1 MKLRKRKEAHQ
12 DPLIHLANT
21 SKNNSKA
28 HSQADT
34 VRVYRHSIV
43 YTITSMYTS
52 ILDHKYGKIPWESAL
67 GPTDM

>member
-34 VRVYRHSIV
+34 VRVCRHSIV
-43 YTITSMYTS
+43 FTITSMCTS
-52 ILDHKYGKIPWESAL
+52 ILDHNMVKDPENFH
-67 GPTDM
+67 